1 MFESIKKFLNRK
13 TYRAYDELINSEAYL
28 NSKYKI
34 RYIDKYNLYAII
46 DTDLDRYVDIV
57 FFNTYKWRRDSV
69 FFKDCLCTKK
79 ESILYYQK
87 IHDVKDRTKITDYE
101 KLDEIDFKSIEKYI
115 RDKKLKNLNKN

>member
-13 TYRAYDELINSEAYL
+13 TDRAYDELINSEAYL

-34 RYIDKYNLYAII
+34 RYIDKYDLYAII

-87 IHDVKDRTKITDYE
+87 IHDVKDRPKITDYE
-101 KLDEIDFKSIEKYI
+101 KLDEINFKSIENYI